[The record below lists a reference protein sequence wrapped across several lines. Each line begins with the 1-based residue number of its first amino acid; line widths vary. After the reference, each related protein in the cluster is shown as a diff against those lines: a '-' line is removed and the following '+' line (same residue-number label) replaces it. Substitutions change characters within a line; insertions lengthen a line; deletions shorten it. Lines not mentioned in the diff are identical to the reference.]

1 MSQPDRLLLL
11 DPELLLELR
20 IVLVALYLDE
30 MVRRS
35 AAAGVGST
43 T

>member
-11 DPELLLELR
+11 DPELQLELR
-20 IVLVALYLDE
+20 IVLVALYLDK

-35 AAAGVGST
+35 AAGVGST